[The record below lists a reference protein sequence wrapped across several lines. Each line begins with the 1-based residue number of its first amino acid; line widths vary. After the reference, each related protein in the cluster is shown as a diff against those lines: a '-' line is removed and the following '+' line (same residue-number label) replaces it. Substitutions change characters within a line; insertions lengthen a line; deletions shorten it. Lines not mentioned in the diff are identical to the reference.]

1 MAGFSIDTPAGPW
14 YAAHGKA
21 ATMLRPAA
29 FVLVLAM
36 VVPIALAQQPVPV
49 GPQFQ
54 VNSFTLDFQDS
65 PAVAADAAGNFVV
78 VWRSTESSGSDTG
91 SDSVQAQ
98 RYDST
103 GSALGIQFQVNSYEP
118 NHQGHPAVAAD
129 SAGNFVVVW
138 ESVGSAGPDTDISIQ
153 AQRYDST
160 GATLGS
166 EFQVNSYTTSSQR
179 FPAVAADSLGNF
191 VVTWQSGGSAGSD
204 TGSYSI
210 QAQRYDSTGAAVG
223 SQFQV
228 NSYTTGGQRAPAV
241 ADDGAGNVVV
251 VWESSGSAGS
261 DNASDSIQA
270 QRYDSTG
277 AAVGIQFQVNS
288 YTTSVQRDPGV
299 AADGAGNFVV
309 VWESSGSAGSD
320 ASGTSIQA
328 QRYDSTGA
336 AVGIQFQVNSY
347 TTSGQL
353 YPAVAADVAG
363 SFVVVWTTYPYG
375 ASYTGRVQAQRYD
388 SAGAAV
394 GSQFQVNSYTTGFNV
409 LSAVAATGSGGN
421 FVVTWANDESAGS
434 DTSAFSIQGQRFAI
448 PTTSTTSTTLPPTDL
463 LPGRIVL
470 IKPGTL
476 AKFVAKPVTGDTF
489 ALPTANPIATGG
501 SLRIFDLAATAGD
514 DTYPL
519 PVGTPPLGWKGL
531 GSPAGSKGF
540 KYKGAGSLSDPCKV
554 VLVKQTVVKGVCKG
568 TGITLEPPFTGD
580 VGIVLSLGT
589 TDRYCA
595 QIGDDDEV
603 RNDATMTKRKNAPAP
618 GACP

>member
-1 MAGFSIDTPAGPW
+1 
-14 YAAHGKA
+14 
-21 ATMLRPAA
+21 
-29 FVLVLAM
+29 
-36 VVPIALAQQPVPV
+36 
-49 GPQFQ
+49 
-54 VNSFTLDFQDS
+54 
-65 PAVAADAAGNFVV
+65 
-78 VWRSTESSGSDTG
+78 
-91 SDSVQAQ
+91 
-98 RYDST
+98 
-103 GSALGIQFQVNSYEP
+103 
-118 NHQGHPAVAAD
+118 
-129 SAGNFVVVW
+129 
-138 ESVGSAGPDTDISIQ
+138 
-153 AQRYDST
+153 
-160 GATLGS
+160 
-166 EFQVNSYTTSSQR
+166 
-179 FPAVAADSLGNF
+179 
-191 VVTWQSGGSAGSD
+191 
-204 TGSYSI
+204 
-210 QAQRYDSTGAAVG
+210 
-223 SQFQV
+223 
-228 NSYTTGGQRAPAV
+228 
-241 ADDGAGNVVV
+241 
-251 VWESSGSAGS
+251 
-261 DNASDSIQA
+261 
-270 QRYDSTG
+270 
-277 AAVGIQFQVNS
+277 
-288 YTTSVQRDPGV
+288 
-299 AADGAGNFVV
+299 
-309 VWESSGSAGSD
+309 
-320 ASGTSIQA
+320 
-328 QRYDSTGA
+328 
-336 AVGIQFQVNSY
+336 VNSY

-531 GSPAGSKGF
+531 GGPAGSKGF

-595 QIGDDDEV
+595 QIGNDDEV